1 MPSQNINQKQYCI
14 WEAGRIAEIIEVLKY
29 AEEVVSDISLLNQP
43 GSYKNRQIL
52 AKEYFKK

>member
-1 MPSQNINQKQYCI
+1 MPSQNINQKLYCI
-14 WEAGRIAEIIEVLKY
+14 WEVGRRTEIIEVLKY

-52 AKEYFKK
+52 AK